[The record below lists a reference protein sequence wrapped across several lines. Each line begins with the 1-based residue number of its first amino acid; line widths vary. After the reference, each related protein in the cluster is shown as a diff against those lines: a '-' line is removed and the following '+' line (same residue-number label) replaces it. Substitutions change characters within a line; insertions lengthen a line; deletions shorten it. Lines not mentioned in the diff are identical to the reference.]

1 MTNYKIFFVYENKES
16 LVAFEKAFQK
26 TSFPKLQF
34 KKLLI
39 KVISLEK
46 FNNLKTD
53 VSNIKIVHINEKM
66 ILNCSQLIEDLSEYF
81 VNDKRVVYV
90 PDYKDFTIKS
100 KVVQYFHPEEIYQY
114 LFSSTDYQKVKE
126 DLLTLLNRK
135 IKTQTASIQHYE
147 DCLERGQKSLS
158 ILENAKSLIYP

>member
-1 MTNYKIFFVYENKES
+1 MTNYKVFFVYDNQET

-53 VSNIKIVHINEKM
+53 VNNIKIVHINEKM
-66 ILNCSQLIEDLSEYF
+66 LLNCSQLIEDLSEYF

-114 LFSSTDYQKVKE
+114 LFSSSDYQKVKE
-126 DLLTLLNRK
+126 DLLTLLNRR
-135 IKTQTASIQHYE
+135 IETQTTAIQHHQE
-147 DCLERGQKSLS
+147 WLERSQKSLS
-158 ILENAKSLIYP
+158 ILENAKSLICP